1 MTSSEN
7 LKKNPQT
14 NLVNLDQKQLKI
26 RKKRRNPLTK
36 FQLSKFYRPQS
47 TDIQGF
53 STSGTIEWE

>member
-1 MTSSEN
+1 MN
-7 LKKNPQT
+7 
-14 NLVNLDQKQLKI
+14 QKQLKI
-26 RKKRRNPLTK
+26 IEKGQNSVTN